1 MQLNFKKLGSGQ
13 PLIVVHGLF
22 GSLDNWMS
30 FAKTMAENYE
40 VFLVDARNHG
50 QSPHSSVFNYD
61 AMANDLV
68 DFVTTQLVYENKAL
82 PIVLG
87 HSMGGKIAM
96 QFAIDYPHLLSKLI
110 VADIA
115 PKAYPIHHHEIIEAL
130 QSINFDEIKSRSAAD
145 EKLAEKIAD
154 ISVRQFLL
162 KNLYWKEKEQLAFR
176 FNLEVISNNIEEVGK
191 ALITNN
197 QTFSKPTLFVRGE
210 KSNYILDSDKP
221 EIEKVFTNSTLST
234 VTNSGHWIHA
244 EQPNQ
249 FLEIVCTFLNKH

>member
-197 QTFSKPTLFVRGE
+197 QNFSKPTLFVRGE
-210 KSNYILDSDKP
+210 KSNYILDSDEQ
-221 EIEKVFTNSTLST
+221 EINKIFTNSTLST

-244 EQPNQ
+244 EQPI
-249 FLEIVCTFLNKH
+249 EFLNLVKEFVSQ